1 MNLFCMLFGH
11 RLALRYPLALQGLR
25 LRWSDVNRYFDG
37 KPQTRTIMVKCERCG
52 APSHAD
58 W

>member
-1 MNLFCMLFGH
+1 MDIRCMLFGH
-11 RLALRYPLALQGLR
+11 RLALRHPNALQGLR

-37 KPQTRTIMVKCERCG
+37 KPQFRALVVKCERCG